1 MLTIEEFDKKRANR
15 NTSLFGDS
23 VDAFQAGAAE
33 SVSGMANF
41 VGWDS
46 AAKKL
51 QEVANSQY
59 ETMTPESQSALA
71 KRMIND
77 DLSMGEGMLDGRT
90 WLLQGAK
97 LVGNLATTAVPGGV
111 AGKAVSLAGMA
122 AKGAKGLQVASTA
135 ARGTNLGTNISLN
148 VASAGGMLGQQSEQ
162 AINELD
168 FADLK
173 DSPAFQNLV
182 KEYHA
187 EGGESDFD
195 ILNRARSTLAKQ
207 ANETI
212 SRDPTMMVINGVFG
226 TFGDQALGKVMTS
239 GLGKTLKAQIGKAM
253 VAEGATEAVQGGAE
267 QYTQNTGIN
276 AQAETQLFE
285 PTQGVA
291 ANALEGGIIGAV
303 AGGAISAPGH
313 AVHKVKQRSF
323 EKQIEQKLP
332 QQTIEQLRAA
342 GYKDADIKSS
352 LWEKTTNAA
361 LAHGFDADQADIM
374 AKNYLSAM
382 FDNGPTA
389 EQRAQTEEAQEA
401 QAPEQP
407 QPQQPQPEQQ
417 APAGRFE
424 NTAQGALHNDAN
436 NLIKGLQSRRK
447 QALKDNDQELAN
459 QIGQDMSRLMGG
471 RDRIVKDITDNEG
484 NITEPKFDEQGRA
497 AYMNALRRTAENYFP
512 EQVQQPEQPPAPEQ
526 APQQE
531 QMFDPETGEVAE
543 PAQQQEPIQQNP
555 ETVQQD
561 QNALGESLRRGE
573 LGFVDETAQQDARFR
588 EGLRRAM
595 DVSPAAVL
603 QVAEMRKSGQM
614 NQNQAISALQ
624 RIINSQEVT
633 GIDQRPTD
641 TFEQSLQDESAR
653 QRNAQRVQYER
664 GEGGSYQPNVEESP
678 EFQRRQAE
686 LLQGR
691 QQQEFTKG
699 QQGQAR
705 PNGERDVSPLA
716 TGIENQFESNAP
728 QVEFDRWSQVQEGDQ
743 GVDQREYNSPYANSP
758 QTTEMEQGTIYQ
770 PRQQEREQVRYEE
783 PAPTAQEVVNQ
794 SRGQRGGVLQGG
806 LGEQQPKGNQ
816 RQQKKAAKKLSAK
829 RQSIYERITQSDP
842 LEANEL
848 EFTTGYQ
855 PNAAMLEAFDSLSV
869 TQEQPTVQ
877 DISERLDQLESD
889 GVIDAEDKQAIL
901 EQEQPEQDQEH
912 ADYEAYKAENSKEAA
927 RIADIEKPLAERY
940 YNGER
945 DLIDRLSQLWDQH
958 AEASRK
964 ANLTFGQY
972 TDQVAS
978 KKPAQTEQA
987 APKAEPKQKF
997 ETRAT
1002 IFNKRIKDMN
1012 NNVPDGWTPAEW
1024 RDRLNEVKS
1033 KTSGGDVD
1041 YQALNKELDAINDR
1055 TAKSKFT
1062 PEQRQKREQYGEDNM
1077 IYADDYD
1084 SQTAFENA
1092 IDESLNDGL
1101 DSAIDSA
1108 DIENL
1113 TDVELVND
1121 QINLMEELGA
1131 TPTNAIEVKRWQ
1143 NAEKNTPEKAAP
1155 TPKAEQS
1162 PEEKQIDFLTQEIAY
1177 LRENE
1182 GDNSRL
1188 AEYET
1193 ELADLQSGK
1202 SMADIRRASMK
1213 AVPTEAPAAKKPRAK
1228 PVKLGESINGDVKR
1242 LSNYQVS
1249 IYPYDEASGLRGSPY
1264 RIEQFP
1270 NESKIVMYGTDG
1282 KAKHTW
1288 KYGGQ
1293 DGTMREAK
1301 EKANEAASKYNEN
1314 MIEALRRKQA
1324 DDNSNETAD
1333 RKAFNTKWDDLSN
1346 ADKRKIADIG
1356 LDGATFKVLNST
1368 TNVAGKNLSVE
1379 EYNKFES
1386 AMVRLD
1392 EKTDSQL
1399 SHKGVDLDLPIV
1411 SKEMEAD
1418 YNRGSHL
1425 GRGRDFNQEIIDS
1438 SKNILD
1444 VLDSKGLLD
1453 TPERKAKA
1461 KELIEK
1467 YQKSNVEFI
1476 KWETAHAVKHPSW
1489 HVTGRSN
1496 RNMSKYNDAQDRHMR
1511 QFSSKVD
1518 ALTEQKKRITSS
1530 VESVMNDQQKAAK
1543 KEKGEESLKK
1553 RMESEVIGYLVRDIF
1568 NNMQEGKPETA
1579 KENRKWALR
1588 KAKRSLETLIYNDKE
1603 RGLKLIND
1611 IDSKAKKESKN
1622 KWGIMAIVGGKRSA
1636 LGKYIDELINHPVSE
1651 EATAKAKADTRATET
1666 DEVKAFRQRW
1676 NELTP
1681 AQRSDVFE
1689 EVRPDLPQETKDLF
1703 INSDGDSL
1711 EPNVL
1716 SSLVGDLYNQ
1726 AMNSNKKSVPSII
1739 DDLQAM
1745 SDKYEEKKSS
1755 RVKNYELEPAWKKVS
1770 KEMEAA
1776 GASTHDLYQ
1785 FGQLITSN
1793 YKEERQRAI
1802 DLAKSILEGGEPTPP
1817 TPPKGTKK
1825 GGYTRTNTAPR
1836 GNDAAKPKDLKGYTK
1851 AILVQE
1857 DRPTT
1862 KEATLS
1868 VAKGLRDDHDAII
1881 AELNSMTMPNIKKMM
1896 GTYWAM
1902 THNDYKK
1909 GQLVKAAYDGM
1920 MKQMLFSISDGAFV
1934 TTSGQSGVELGDYV
1948 IKQIEA
1954 VSNEKFNE
1962 IQEKKAEQRKAEEA
1976 EAARRKEALG
1986 DPKTLQDFVAYARNK
2001 GNGIESFTPEQLKRY
2016 DELVSENKLAQL
2028 EQQRKAAAEVKAV
2041 NGDVPYQLAET
2052 IHTKLQEP
2060 RYVVQLTGE
2069 RMGKDAFKELATRAR
2084 QLGGNYVNAMQAK
2097 RYNTIDGFQFA
2108 NVDDRNNFSKLLD
2121 GESVSREA
2129 NQQRQL
2135 EKKQDS
2141 RVTKLKEMAD
2151 ATEARAD
2158 EVLNQSRK
2166 TNTAKRA
2173 ADAARV
2179 MDNAYADQ
2187 YSARLLRAIA
2197 EATESGDIQVL
2208 SNLSQKVQ
2216 LDELGTI
2223 ERQILWNMPEAE
2235 REKFAIRN
2243 DRGNWNLKATTKLDD
2258 ILFWAKYPVPEARA
2272 DRLNRLA
2279 DDMENVS
2286 GYKQAAKKI
2295 RSNTKKAQDN
2305 SLIQMTGR
2313 DWESAVAKIRDFARK
2328 NKNEYIAENIA
2339 EMFKREDRLNRM
2351 GIDGP
2356 AMLRYVLREQAMI
2369 EQRISTDKPV
2379 ETPVTKLTKKVEET
2393 IRGNPNAYF
2402 DFFPTDNEILADQV
2416 IDEADIQPGMK
2427 VLEPNAGMGHL
2438 ADKIKDTGAD
2448 LDVGEFAYTM
2458 SELLK
2463 AKGHNVVSGD
2473 FLEYNPGEI
2482 YDRIVMNPPF
2492 SNDSDVKHVTHA
2504 LTMLKPG
2511 GRLVSITSSMAGN
2524 RSNSTNKNFREYLDA
2539 VGAVERPNP
2548 DNSFKDSLNPTGVN
2562 TKTII
2567 IDKPDIDENL
2577 PNFDDIRF
2585 SQNAVVTDPV
2595 KGMKAIDVETAAQKW
2610 KDNYVGLKA
2619 ANVQVVQ
2626 SQAELKDWVQTD
2638 PEATVKA
2645 VWLSQD
2651 NRVILVADNLA
2662 SPQDVRQAMRHEL
2675 IGHNGVF
2682 GNLDAEQSQLL
2693 TDQVMGLR
2701 KNKKLASIFAEVDAS
2716 YKKVPDYVKAEEV
2729 VSRLAEQETGKLRQ
2743 VADRVMAFV
2752 MGAMRRSGFLAA
2764 DKITLSEVRNMIN
2777 GVDKYL
2783 RKNDGTLSQSDVVR
2797 FSQRVDQVQGMDQE
2811 YMAALEG
2818 SQQSLLQKILK
2829 APKSALGKSN
2839 IVDSVKNGGLGL
2851 LTLRQLVDVAES
2863 KLGSDFH
2870 TNMKT
2875 YLDEVNQM
2883 MADEGNGHQN
2893 IMNVFEP
2900 LDKWRRKNPELADRT
2915 FEAMHEFT
2923 LDNVDPFQDYQDLT
2937 PELKKAKAVL
2947 QEKMKGRSG
2956 ESKAQWMKEVNEI
2969 DAQIKYEP
2977 KRKKNLEQSKRTL
2990 NSLPKEAQKVIK
3002 EIRDHYNQQREDMY
3016 DAMMER
3022 AADLAMNGG
3031 LNKGQMLKIR
3041 LDNEIAKKSFYVPLT
3056 RFGDYFIDGVD
3067 ENGERVFTMYQTE
3080 NEMLEAK
3087 ARLKASGFEVKSG
3100 KSIDSFAGLD
3110 TISTTV
3116 VKKMFDHLE
3125 TTTMSQKARDAM
3137 KDNVYQMYLESLPN
3151 RSIRKQFIHRKGVKG
3166 FSKDALQ
3173 ALADQGAKQAKQLA
3187 KFKHEDALAKSMA
3200 NLNDAYNQLKMMPEE
3215 EDENRVFTARFMDE
3229 MTKRNEWVMNPK
3241 RAAWASKLTGFG
3253 FLWMIGA
3260 SPASAMI
3267 NLTQNIQVAIP
3278 VIGSKHGVAATSKVM
3293 AGLTGDFFK
3302 HFKGAHA
3309 DMKKRRQFGILG
3321 STILSGD
3328 EQNAMKHAIAMG
3340 VIDTTQAHDLLDM
3353 AENQPTKLTDRK
3365 AKIMRGIGW
3374 MFHHAEVLNR
3384 EVTYMTAYR
3393 LAKQSGDSHQ
3403 NAMEYATKA
3412 TWDSHFD
3419 YGSLNRARFMQGDVA
3434 AVALQFKQYSQNMTY
3449 YLFSNFSK
3457 AWLNKKIP
3465 MDERREARKQLL
3477 GTMAATFLFGGLGA
3491 LPVAT
3496 IAGIANTAYAVF
3508 GDDDDPWDAEVEM
3521 REILKEWFGRELA
3534 HGVYYGMGTMVGA
3547 PNISGRIEI
3556 DPLSMWVRP
3565 SDAIGARAQFGDYTK
3580 QMLGPMYST
3589 IYNAFSGADYI
3600 FRDQKYQKGFEMM
3613 MPKWVRDVS
3622 KTARYLGEGGNIQ
3635 NNNGDIVVDDLS
3647 PLEYVEQVLGFT
3659 PNRSVVQYA
3668 ENRAIKSYERHAMD
3682 RRKLLLNG
3690 MWLAYRNKDGESVKK
3705 LWKKINEYNKSEW
3718 GRARPITQKTVSQSL
3733 KSRIRTQANARKGL
3747 HFNSKYSD
3755 LIDTKFAQN

>member
-122 AKGAKGLQVASTA
+122 AKGAKGLQAASTA

-182 KEYHA
+182 LEYGKDKEL
-187 EGGESDFD
+187 SSFD
-195 ILNRARSTLAKQ
+195 VLNKARSTLAKQ

-332 QQTIEQLRAA
+332 QQTIDQLRAA

-389 EQRAQTEEAQEA
+389 EQRAQAEETQEA

-407 QPQQPQPEQQ
+407 QPQQSERAQQPQPEQQ
-417 APAGRFE
+417 SPAGRYE

-543 PAQQQEPIQQNP
+543 PVQQQEPIQQNP

-573 LGFVDETAQQDARFR
+573 LGFVDETAQQDVRFR

-699 QQGQAR
+699 QQGQTR

-716 TGIENQFESNAP
+716 TGIENQFEANAP

-743 GVDQREYNSPYANSP
+743 GVDQREYNSPYASNP

-794 SRGQRGGVLQGG
+794 SRGQRGGVLKGG

-848 EFTTGYQ
+848 EFSTGYQ

-901 EQEQPEQDQEH
+901 EQEQSETAPALELGRQGLLPPEQQ
-912 ADYEAYKAENSKEAA
+912 EAYNDAVDAIRNSGVKNVDMTEQPNTAELSEL
-927 RIADIEKPLAERY
+927 KPEY
-940 YNGER
+940 EPKTESFISGVG
-945 DLIDRLSQLWDQH
+945 LS
-958 AEASRK
+958 ESE
-964 ANLTFGQY
+964 ANLARKVLNKTNYG
-972 TDQVAS
+972 D
-978 KKPAQTEQA
+978 PI
-987 APKAEPKQKF
+987 P
-997 ETRAT
+997 RAT
-1002 IFNKRIKDMN
+1002 KLQLLIN
-1012 NNVPDGWTPAEW
+1012 NGWKPRLRKSNV
-1024 RDRLNEVKS
+1024 S
-1033 KTSGGDVD
+1033 GDV
-1041 YQALNKELDAINDR
+1041 YNLYKNGAWRNVKLNKTER
-1055 TAKSKFT
+1055 RFT
-1062 PEQRQKREQYGEDNM
+1062 EWLVDQRNSDQAPDQPKV
-1077 IYADDYD
+1077 
-1084 SQTAFENA
+1084 
-1092 IDESLNDGL
+1092 DESLTSNNTEQPNSSTVSPEL
-1101 DSAIDSA
+1101 EKS
-1108 DIENL
+1108 IEHEL
-1113 TDVELVND
+1113 DVELKRMWD
-1121 QINLMEELGA
+1121 ETPATDNLAFSRLTDIRKRFNKVKNGEGTAEDIAWAKEWTDETAKGQ
-1131 TPTNAIEVKRWQ
+1131 TP
-1143 NAEKNTPEKAAP
+1143 PEKAEAQKP
-1155 TPKAEQS
+1155 IAKAKFKEAKTGKSGNPRYQAWLDTLEQADLDKIKDNVDYMAWIS
-1162 PEEKQIDFLTQEIAY
+1162 SNSAEFARINQIASKPFTDAQNKAFDEY
-1177 LRENE
+1177 LREQA
-1182 GDNSRL
+1182 DNNLSDRV
-1188 AEYET
+1188 AEQRGPSE
-1193 ELADLQSGK
+1193 
-1202 SMADIRRASMK
+1202 K
-1213 AVPTEAPAAKKPRAK
+1213 APTAKKAG
-1228 PVKLGESINGDVKR
+1228 GETGPKTS
-1242 LSNYQVS
+1242 
-1249 IYPYDEASGLRGSPY
+1249 E
-1264 RIEQFP
+1264 
-1270 NESKIVMYGTDG
+1270 
-1282 KAKHTW
+1282 
-1288 KYGGQ
+1288 
-1293 DGTMREAK
+1293 
-1301 EKANEAASKYNEN
+1301 
-1314 MIEALRRKQA
+1314 
-1324 DDNSNETAD
+1324 
-1333 RKAFNTKWDDLSN
+1333 
-1346 ADKRKIADIG
+1346 IA
-1356 LDGATFKVLNST
+1356 
-1368 TNVAGKNLSVE
+1368 
-1379 EYNKFES
+1379 
-1386 AMVRLD
+1386 
-1392 EKTDSQL
+1392 
-1399 SHKGVDLDLPIV
+1399 
-1411 SKEMEAD
+1411 
-1418 YNRGSHL
+1418 
-1425 GRGRDFNQEIIDS
+1425 
-1438 SKNILD
+1438 
-1444 VLDSKGLLD
+1444 
-1453 TPERKAKA
+1453 
-1461 KELIEK
+1461 
-1467 YQKSNVEFI
+1467 
-1476 KWETAHAVKHPSW
+1476 
-1489 HVTGRSN
+1489 
-1496 RNMSKYNDAQDRHMR
+1496 
-1511 QFSSKVD
+1511 
-1518 ALTEQKKRITSS
+1518 
-1530 VESVMNDQQKAAK
+1530 
-1543 KEKGEESLKK
+1543 
-1553 RMESEVIGYLVRDIF
+1553 
-1568 NNMQEGKPETA
+1568 
-1579 KENRKWALR
+1579 
-1588 KAKRSLETLIYNDKE
+1588 
-1603 RGLKLIND
+1603 
-1611 IDSKAKKESKN
+1611 
-1622 KWGIMAIVGGKRSA
+1622 
-1636 LGKYIDELINHPVSE
+1636 
-1651 EATAKAKADTRATET
+1651 
-1666 DEVKAFRQRW
+1666 
-1676 NELTP
+1676 
-1681 AQRSDVFE
+1681 
-1689 EVRPDLPQETKDLF
+1689 
-1703 INSDGDSL
+1703 
-1711 EPNVL
+1711 NVL
-1716 SSLVGDLYNQ
+1716 RTVDDPLLRDYELFSLHPDDMRKDFADSIQ
-1726 AMNSNKKSVPSII
+1726 AII
-1739 DDLQAM
+1739 DDLEPIVQNWKEKDPIRGKSERALY
-1745 SDKYEEKKSS
+1745 SERNKSVFARFAKTEIDKPLQDYVWLVNKHATTANKEVFTPLQLLSTGRLDSKMGVGTGKAAHHEALNKLLHNLRQVWDAARVRESKEETKPVKHLRSEGRIALHKLQDAIKLVKGTTRKLDDAKSS
-1755 RVKNYELEPAWKKVS
+1755 GMR
-1770 KEMEAA
+1770 
-1776 GASTHDLYQ
+1776 TD
-1785 FGQLITSN
+1785 
-1793 YKEERQRAI
+1793 
-1802 DLAKSILEGGEPTPP
+1802 ILEQNLSRQKSSLQRIYDDFVSSYGKDFAPNVDGVLNNTDPEPEP

-1962 IQEKKAEQRKAEEA
+1962 IQEKKAEQRKAEDA

-2216 LDELGTI
+2216 LDELDTI
-2223 ERQILWNMPEAE
+2223 ERQVLWNMPEAQ
-2235 REKFAIRN
+2235 REKFGQRD
-2243 DRGNWNLKATTKLDD
+2243 DRGNWRLKATTKLDD

-2272 DRLNRLA
+2272 ERLNRLA

-2356 AMLRYVLREQAMI
+2356 AMLRYVLREKAMI

-2402 DFFPTDNEILADQV
+2402 DFFPTDNETLADQV
-2416 IDEADIQPGMK
+2416 IDEAGIQPGMK

-2504 LTMLKPG
+2504 LNMLKPG
-2511 GRLVSITSSMAGN
+2511 GRLVAITSSMAGD

-2567 IDKPDIDENL
+2567 IDKPDVDENL

-2585 SQNAVVTDPV
+2585 SQNAVVTKPV
-2595 KGMKAIDVETAAQKW
+2595 KGMKAVDVETAAQKW
-2610 KDNYVGLKA
+2610 KDNYAGLKA

-2638 PEATVKA
+2638 PKATVKA

-2662 SPQDVRQAMRHEL
+2662 SPQDARQAMRHEL

-2764 DKITLSEVRNMIN
+2764 DKVTLSEVRNMIN

-2811 YMAALEG
+2811 YMAVLESSRQ
-2818 SQQSLLQKILK
+2818 SQLQRILAASKDFVGNSKLL
-2829 APKSALGKSN
+2829 
-2839 IVDSVKNGGLGL
+2839 DSIKNGLLGL
-2851 LTLRQLVDVAES
+2851 FTLRQLVDIAES

-2900 LDKWRRKNPELADRT
+2900 LEKWRRKNPELADRT

-2937 PELKKAKAVL
+2937 PELMKAKSVI

-2977 KRKKNLEQSKRTL
+2977 KRKKNLERSKSTL

-3002 EIRDHYNQQREDMY
+3002 DIRDHYNRQREDMY

-3080 NEMLEAK
+3080 NEMLKAK

-3125 TTTMSQKARDAM
+3125 TTTMSEKARDAM

-3187 KFKHEDALAKSMA
+3187 KFKHEDALAKSVA
-3200 NLNDAYNQLKMMPEE
+3200 NLNDAYNQLKILPEE
-3215 EDENRVFTARFMDE
+3215 EGENRVFAARFMNE

-3253 FLWMIGA
+3253 FFWMIGA

-3267 NLTQNIQVAIP
+3267 NLTQNVVVAIP
-3278 VIGSKHGVAATSKVM
+3278 VIGSRYGVAATSKVM
-3293 AGLTGDFFK
+3293 TGLTGDFFK
-3302 HFKGAHA
+3302 NFKGAHV
-3309 DMKKRRQFGILG
+3309 DMKKRREFGILG
-3321 STILSGD
+3321 STILTG
-3328 EQNAMKHAIAMG
+3328 EERAAMKQAIAMG
-3340 VIDTTQAHDLLDM
+3340 VIDTTQAHDLLDL
-3353 AENQPTKLTDRK
+3353 AENQPTTLTDRK
-3365 AKIMRGIGW
+3365 AKIMRGVGW

-3393 LAKQSGDSHQ
+3393 MAKQSGDSHQ

-3465 MDERREARKQLL
+3465 MEERREARKQLL

-3496 IAGIANTAYAVF
+3496 IAAIANTAYAVF

-3547 PNISGRIEI
+3547 PNISGRVGI
-3556 DPLSMWVRP
+3556 DPLEMWVRQ
-3565 SDAIGARAQFGDYTK
+3565 SDAAEARKTLTDYTLN
-3580 QMLGPMYST
+3580 MLGPSYS
-3589 IYNAFSGADYI
+3589 IASGMASGYDYA
-3600 FRDQKYQKGFEMM
+3600 FRDQKYLRSFESFS
-3613 MPKWVRDVS
+3613 PKWVRDVL
-3622 KTARYLGEGGNIQ
+3622 KTGRYMLEGDSIQ
-3635 NNNGDIVVDDLS
+3635 NNNGDIVVADLS
-3647 PLEYVEQVLGFT
+3647 PVEFAERALGFT
-3659 PNRSVVQYA
+3659 PNRAVVQYE
-3668 ENRAIKSYERHAMD
+3668 ENRDIKGYERHIMD

-3690 MWLAYRNKDGESVKK
+3690 MWLAYRSKDSDGIKK
-3705 LWKKINEYNKSEW
+3705 LWKRINEYNKSEW

-3755 LIDTKFAQN
+3755 LIDAKFAQN

>member
-1 MLTIEEFDKKRANR
+1 MLTIEEFKKKRANR

-51 QEVANSQY
+51 QEVASSQY

-97 LVGNLATTAVPGGV
+97 LVGNLATTAVPGGA

-122 AKGAKGLQVASTA
+122 AKGAKGLQAASTA

-182 KEYHA
+182 LEYGEDKEL
-187 EGGESDFD
+187 SSFD
-195 ILNRARSTLAKQ
+195 VLNKARSTLAKQ

-332 QQTIEQLRAA
+332 QQTIDQLRAA

-389 EQRAQTEEAQEA
+389 EQRAQAEEVQEA

-407 QPQQPQPEQQ
+407 QPQQSEQAQQPQPEQQ
-417 APAGRFE
+417 APAGRYE

-543 PAQQQEPIQQNP
+543 PVQQQEPIQQNP

-633 GIDQRPTD
+633 GIDQRSTD

-716 TGIENQFESNAP
+716 TGIENQFEANAP

-743 GVDQREYNSPYANSP
+743 GVDQREYNSPYASNP

-794 SRGQRGGVLQGG
+794 SRGQRGGVLKGG

-848 EFTTGYQ
+848 EFSTGYQ

-901 EQEQPEQDQEH
+901 EQEQSETAPEQVP
-912 ADYEAYKAENSKEAA
+912 NPKE
-927 RIADIEKPLAERY
+927 E
-940 YNGER
+940 
-945 DLIDRLSQLWDQH
+945 
-958 AEASRK
+958 
-964 ANLTFGQY
+964 LT
-972 TDQVAS
+972 
-978 KKPAQTEQA
+978 
-987 APKAEPKQKF
+987 PK
-997 ETRAT
+997 
-1002 IFNKRIKDMN
+1002 
-1012 NNVPDGWTPAEW
+1012 V
-1024 RDRLNEVKS
+1024 
-1033 KTSGGDVD
+1033 
-1041 YQALNKELDAINDR
+1041 
-1055 TAKSKFT
+1055 
-1062 PEQRQKREQYGEDNM
+1062 
-1077 IYADDYD
+1077 
-1084 SQTAFENA
+1084 
-1092 IDESLNDGL
+1092 DESLTSNNTEQPNSSTVSPEL
-1101 DSAIDSA
+1101 EKS
-1108 DIENL
+1108 IEHEL
-1113 TDVELVND
+1113 DVELKRMWD
-1121 QINLMEELGA
+1121 ETPATDNLAFSRLTDIRKRFNKVKNGEGTSEDIAWAKEWTDETAKGQ
-1131 TPTNAIEVKRWQ
+1131 TP
-1143 NAEKNTPEKAAP
+1143 PEKAEAQKP
-1155 TPKAEQS
+1155 IAKAKFEEAKTGKSGNPRYQAWLDTLEQADLDEINS
-1162 PEEKQIDFLTQEIAY
+1162 NVDYMAWISSNSAEFARINQIASKPFTDAQNKAFDDY
-1177 LRENE
+1177 LREQA
-1182 GDNSRL
+1182 DNNLSDRV
-1188 AEYET
+1188 AEQREPS
-1193 ELADLQSGK
+1193 E
-1202 SMADIRRASMK
+1202 K
-1213 AVPTEAPAAKKPRAK
+1213 APTAKKAG
-1228 PVKLGESINGDVKR
+1228 GETGPKTS
-1242 LSNYQVS
+1242 
-1249 IYPYDEASGLRGSPY
+1249 E
-1264 RIEQFP
+1264 
-1270 NESKIVMYGTDG
+1270 
-1282 KAKHTW
+1282 
-1288 KYGGQ
+1288 
-1293 DGTMREAK
+1293 
-1301 EKANEAASKYNEN
+1301 
-1314 MIEALRRKQA
+1314 
-1324 DDNSNETAD
+1324 
-1333 RKAFNTKWDDLSN
+1333 
-1346 ADKRKIADIG
+1346 IA
-1356 LDGATFKVLNST
+1356 
-1368 TNVAGKNLSVE
+1368 
-1379 EYNKFES
+1379 
-1386 AMVRLD
+1386 
-1392 EKTDSQL
+1392 
-1399 SHKGVDLDLPIV
+1399 
-1411 SKEMEAD
+1411 
-1418 YNRGSHL
+1418 
-1425 GRGRDFNQEIIDS
+1425 
-1438 SKNILD
+1438 
-1444 VLDSKGLLD
+1444 
-1453 TPERKAKA
+1453 
-1461 KELIEK
+1461 
-1467 YQKSNVEFI
+1467 
-1476 KWETAHAVKHPSW
+1476 
-1489 HVTGRSN
+1489 
-1496 RNMSKYNDAQDRHMR
+1496 
-1511 QFSSKVD
+1511 
-1518 ALTEQKKRITSS
+1518 
-1530 VESVMNDQQKAAK
+1530 
-1543 KEKGEESLKK
+1543 
-1553 RMESEVIGYLVRDIF
+1553 
-1568 NNMQEGKPETA
+1568 
-1579 KENRKWALR
+1579 
-1588 KAKRSLETLIYNDKE
+1588 
-1603 RGLKLIND
+1603 
-1611 IDSKAKKESKN
+1611 
-1622 KWGIMAIVGGKRSA
+1622 
-1636 LGKYIDELINHPVSE
+1636 
-1651 EATAKAKADTRATET
+1651 
-1666 DEVKAFRQRW
+1666 
-1676 NELTP
+1676 
-1681 AQRSDVFE
+1681 
-1689 EVRPDLPQETKDLF
+1689 
-1703 INSDGDSL
+1703 
-1711 EPNVL
+1711 NVL
-1716 SSLVGDLYNQ
+1716 RTVDDPLLRDYELFSLYPDDMRKDFADSIQ
-1726 AMNSNKKSVPSII
+1726 AII
-1739 DDLQAM
+1739 DDLEPIVQNWKEKDPIRGN
-1745 SDKYEEKKSS
+1745 SDRALYSERNKSVFARLAKTEIDKPLQDYVWLVNKHDTTANKEVFTPLQLLS
-1755 RVKNYELEPAWKKVS
+1755 TGRLDSKMGVGTGKAAHHEALNKLLHNLRQVWDAVRVRES
-1770 KEMEAA
+1770 KEETKPTTSL
-1776 GASTHDLYQ
+1776 GAEGRVALHKLQDAIKLVKESTRKLD
-1785 FGQLITSN
+1785 
-1793 YKEERQRAI
+1793 
-1802 DLAKSILEGGEPTPP
+1802 DAKSGGKRTDILEQNLSRQKSNLQRIYDDFISSYGKDFAPNVDGVLNNTDPEP

-1836 GNDAAKPKDLKGYTK
+1836 GSEAAKPKDLKGYTK

-1862 KEATLS
+1862 KEATLG

-1962 IQEKKAEQRKAEEA
+1962 IQEKKAEQRKAEDA
-1976 EAARRKEALG
+1976 EAARREEALG

-2216 LDELGTI
+2216 LDELDTI
-2223 ERQILWNMPEAE
+2223 ERQVLWNMPEAQ
-2235 REKFAIRN
+2235 REKFGQRD
-2243 DRGNWNLKATTKLDD
+2243 DRGNWRLKATTKLDD

-2369 EQRISTDKPV
+2369 EQRISTDKPA

-2393 IRGNPNAYF
+2393 IRANRNAYN
-2402 DFFPTDNEILADQV
+2402 DFFPTDNDTLADQV

-2427 VLEPNAGMGHL
+2427 VLEPSAGMGHL

-2448 LDVGEFAYTM
+2448 LDVGEYAYTM

-2473 FLEYNPGEI
+2473 FLDYNPGEI

-2492 SNDSDVKHVTHA
+2492 SHDADVNHVTHA

-2511 GRLVSITSSMAGN
+2511 GRLVAITSSMAGD

-2577 PNFDDIRF
+2577 PDFDDIRF
-2585 SQNAVVTDPV
+2585 SQNAVVTKPV
-2595 KGMKAIDVETAAQKW
+2595 KGMKAVDVETAAQKW
-2610 KDNYVGLKA
+2610 KDNYAGLKA

-2638 PEATVKA
+2638 PKATVKA

-2764 DKITLSEVRNMIN
+2764 DKVTLSEVRNMIN

-2977 KRKKNLEQSKRTL
+2977 KRKKNLERSKSTL

-3087 ARLKASGFEVKSG
+3087 DRLKASGFEVKSG

-3200 NLNDAYNQLKMMPEE
+3200 NLNDAYNQLKMLPEE
-3215 EDENRVFTARFMDE
+3215 EGENRVFTARFMDE

-3393 LAKQSGDSHQ
+3393 LARQSGDSHQ

-3534 HGVYYGMGTMVGA
+3534 HGIYYGMGTMVGA

-3690 MWLAYRNKDGESVKK
+3690 MWLAYRNKDGDSVKK

-3733 KSRIRTQANARKGL
+3733 KSRIRTQANARKGV

-3755 LIDTKFAQN
+3755 LIDAKFAQN

>member
-51 QEVANSQY
+51 QEVASSQY

-97 LVGNLATTAVPGGV
+97 LVGNLATTAVPGGA

-122 AKGAKGLQVASTA
+122 AKGAKGLQAASTA

-195 ILNRARSTLAKQ
+195 ILNKARSTLAKQ

-253 VAEGATEAVQGGAE
+253 VAEGATEAVQGSAE

-332 QQTIEQLRAA
+332 QQTIDQLRAA

-389 EQRAQTEEAQEA
+389 EQRAQAEETQEA

-407 QPQQPQPEQQ
+407 QPQQSEQAQQPQPEQQ
-417 APAGRFE
+417 SPAGRYE

-543 PAQQQEPIQQNP
+543 PVQQQEPIQQNP

-633 GIDQRPTD
+633 GIDQRSTD

-653 QRNAQRVQYER
+653 QRNAQRVQYDR

-743 GVDQREYNSPYANSP
+743 GVDQREYNSPYASNP

-794 SRGQRGGVLQGG
+794 SRGQRGGVLKGG
-806 LGEQQPKGNQ
+806 LGDQQPKGNQ
-816 RQQKKAAKKLSAK
+816 RQQKKSAKKLSAK

-901 EQEQPEQDQEH
+901 EQEQPE
-912 ADYEAYKAENSKEAA
+912 
-927 RIADIEKPLAERY
+927 
-940 YNGER
+940 
-945 DLIDRLSQLWDQH
+945 
-958 AEASRK
+958 AEA
-964 ANLTFGQY
+964 
-972 TDQVAS
+972 
-978 KKPAQTEQA
+978 EQ
-987 APKAEPKQKF
+987 
-997 ETRAT
+997 
-1002 IFNKRIKDMN
+1002 
-1012 NNVPDGWTPAEW
+1012 
-1024 RDRLNEVKS
+1024 
-1033 KTSGGDVD
+1033 
-1041 YQALNKELDAINDR
+1041 ELDP
-1055 TAKSKFT
+1055 KV
-1062 PEQRQKREQYGEDNM
+1062 
-1077 IYADDYD
+1077 
-1084 SQTAFENA
+1084 
-1092 IDESLNDGL
+1092 DESLISN
-1101 DSAIDSA
+1101 
-1108 DIENL
+1108 
-1113 TDVELVND
+1113 
-1121 QINLMEELGA
+1121 
-1131 TPTNAIEVKRWQ
+1131 
-1143 NAEKNTPEKAAP
+1143 NT
-1155 TPKAEQS
+1155 EQPNSSTVS
-1162 PEEKQIDFLTQEIAY
+1162 PEL
-1177 LRENE
+1177 
-1182 GDNSRL
+1182 
-1188 AEYET
+1188 
-1193 ELADLQSGK
+1193 
-1202 SMADIRRASMK
+1202 
-1213 AVPTEAPAAKKPRAK
+1213 
-1228 PVKLGESINGDVKR
+1228 
-1242 LSNYQVS
+1242 
-1249 IYPYDEASGLRGSPY
+1249 
-1264 RIEQFP
+1264 
-1270 NESKIVMYGTDG
+1270 
-1282 KAKHTW
+1282 
-1288 KYGGQ
+1288 
-1293 DGTMREAK
+1293 K
-1301 EKANEAASKYNEN
+1301 E
-1314 MIEALRRKQA
+1314 
-1324 DDNSNETAD
+1324 
-1333 RKAFNTKWDDLSN
+1333 
-1346 ADKRKIADIG
+1346 
-1356 LDGATFKVLNST
+1356 
-1368 TNVAGKNLSVE
+1368 SVE
-1379 EYNKFES
+1379 
-1386 AMVRLD
+1386 
-1392 EKTDSQL
+1392 
-1399 SHKGVDLDLPIV
+1399 HKGVELDLPIV

-1444 VLDSKGLLD
+1444 TLDSKGLLD

-1518 ALTEQKKRITSS
+1518 ALTDQKRRITSS

-1543 KEKGEESLKK
+1543 KEKGEETLKK

-1588 KAKRSLETLIYNDKE
+1588 KAKKSLETLIYNDKE

-1611 IDSKAKKESKN
+1611 IDSKAKKESKD

-1636 LGKYIDELINHPVSE
+1636 LGKYIDEMIASNSISTANEAAKETNTNPTEAQKDAGNYKKGSFDFQGLTVAIENPKGSE
-1651 EATAKAKADTRATET
+1651 RTGTSSDGKSWSVKMKSHYGYIKKTEGADG
-1666 DEVKAFRQRW
+1666 DEV
-1676 NELTP
+1676 
-1681 AQRSDVFE
+1681 DVFIG
-1689 EVRPDLPQETKDLF
+1689 PDEASKVVYVIDQVAPETGKFDEHKVMLGF
-1703 INSDGDSL
+1703 SKASRAMSAYLENYQSGWRGLGEMSVVNMADFKKWISDGD
-1711 EPNVL
+1711 L
-1716 SSLVGDLYNQ
+1716 SKPFS
-1726 AMNSNKKSVPSII
+1726 KKP
-1739 DDLQAM
+1739 D
-1745 SDKYEEKKSS
+1745 
-1755 RVKNYELEPAWKKVS
+1755 N
-1770 KEMEAA
+1770 
-1776 GASTHDLYQ
+1776 
-1785 FGQLITSN
+1785 
-1793 YKEERQRAI
+1793 
-1802 DLAKSILEGGEPTPP
+1802 TPP
-1817 TPPKGTKK
+1817 TPPKGTKE
-1825 GGYTRTNTAPR
+1825 GGYTRTNTAPS

-1986 DPKTLQDFVAYARNK
+1986 DPKTLQDFLAYARNK

-2216 LDELGTI
+2216 LDELDTI
-2223 ERQILWNMPEAE
+2223 ERQVLWNMPEAQ
-2235 REKFAIRN
+2235 REKFGQRD
-2243 DRGNWNLKATTKLDD
+2243 DRGNWRLKATTKLDD

-2356 AMLRYVLREQAMI
+2356 AMLRYVLREKAMI

-2402 DFFPTDNEILADQV
+2402 DFFPTDNETLADQV

-2504 LTMLKPG
+2504 LNMLKPG
-2511 GRLVSITSSMAGN
+2511 GRLVAITSSMAGD

-2577 PNFDDIRF
+2577 PDFDDIRF
-2585 SQNAVVTDPV
+2585 SQNAVVTKPV
-2595 KGMKAIDVETAAQKW
+2595 KGMKAVDVETAAQKW
-2610 KDNYVGLKA
+2610 KDNYAGLKA

-2638 PEATVKA
+2638 PKATVKA

-2764 DKITLSEVRNMIN
+2764 DKVTLSEVRNMIN

-2977 KRKKNLEQSKRTL
+2977 KRKKNLERSKSTL

-3087 ARLKASGFEVKSG
+3087 DRLKASGFEVKSG

-3200 NLNDAYNQLKMMPEE
+3200 NLNDAYNQLKMLPEE

-3393 LAKQSGDSHQ
+3393 LARQSGDSHQ

-3690 MWLAYRNKDGESVKK
+3690 MWLAYRSKDSDGIKK
-3705 LWKKINEYNKSEW
+3705 LWKRINEYNKSEW

-3755 LIDTKFAQN
+3755 LIDAKFAQN

>member
-1 MLTIEEFDKKRANR
+1 MLSIEDFDKKRANQ
-15 NTSLFGDS
+15 NTNLFGDS
-23 VDAFQAGAAE
+23 IDAFQAGAAE

-51 QEVANSQY
+51 QEVADSQY
-59 ETMTPESQSALA
+59 ETMTPESQNALA

-90 WLLQGAK
+90 WLLQMAK
-97 LVGNLATTAVPGGV
+97 LGGNLATTAIPGGV
-111 AGKAVSLAGMA
+111 AGKAVSLAGRA
-122 AKGAKGLQVASTA
+122 ATGAKGLQA
-135 ARGTNLGTNISLN
+135 AGVLAKGTNLGTNVSLN

-162 AINELD
+162 AINDLD

-226 TFGDQALGKVMTS
+226 TFGDQALGKVMGS

-253 VAEGATEAVQGGAE
+253 VSEGGTEAVQGGAE
-267 QYTQNTGIN
+267 QYAQNTGIN
-276 AQAETQLFE
+276 EQAGTQLFE

-291 ANALEGGIIGAV
+291 ANAIESGVIGSV
-303 AGGAISAPGH
+303 AGGAIGAPGH
-313 AVHKVKQRSF
+313 GVQKLRQRSF

-332 QQTIEQLRAA
+332 QQTIDQLRAS
-342 GYKDADIKSS
+342 GYNDADIKNS
-352 LWEKTTNAA
+352 LYEKTTNAA
-361 LAHGFDADQADIM
+361 LSHGFEADQADAM
-374 AKNYLSAM
+374 AKSYLSAL

-389 EQRAQTEEAQEA
+389 DQRAEAEDA
-401 QAPEQP
+401 QQPQAEQPQQQAEQP
-407 QPQQPQPEQQ
+407 QPAQQV
-417 APAGRFE
+417 PAGRFE
-424 NTAQGALHNDAN
+424 STSQGALHNDAN
-436 NLIKGLQSRRK
+436 NLIKELQARRK
-447 QALKDNDQELAN
+447 QALKDNDQELAG

-484 NITEPKFDEQGRA
+484 NITDPKFDEQGRE
-497 AYMNALRRTAENYFP
+497 AYMNTLRRTAENYFP
-512 EQVQQPEQPPAPEQ
+512 EQVQQADQPPAQEQ

-531 QMFDPETGEVAE
+531 QMFNPETGEVVE
-543 PAQQQEPIQQNP
+543 PQQAAQPEPVQQNP

-561 QNALGESLRRGE
+561 QTALGESLRRGD
-573 LGFVDETAQQDARFR
+573 LGFVDEAAQQDSQFR

-603 QVAEMRKSGQM
+603 QVAQLRKSGEM

-624 RIINSQEVT
+624 RIINSQEIT

-641 TFEQSLQDESAR
+641 AFEQSLQDESAR

-664 GEGGSYQPNVEESP
+664 GEGGVHQPNVEESP

-699 QQGQAR
+699 QQGQPR

-716 TGIENQFESNAP
+716 TGIENQFEADAP
-728 QVEFDRWSQVQEGDQ
+728 QVEFDRWSQAQEGDQ
-743 GVDQREYNSPYANSP
+743 NIDQREYNSPYAQNP
-758 QTTEMEQGTIYQ
+758 QTTEMEQGTVFQ

-794 SRGQRGGVLQGG
+794 TRGQRGGVLQGE
-806 LGEQQPKGNQ
+806 LGEQRTKGNP
-816 RQQKKAAKKLSAK
+816 RQQKKAAKKMNAK
-829 RQSIYERITQSDP
+829 RQSIYGRITQSDP
-842 LEANEL
+842 LDTNEL
-848 EFTTGYQ
+848 EEYTTGYQ
-855 PNAAMLEAFDSLSV
+855 PNAAMLEAFEGLDV
-869 TQEQPTVQ
+869 TQDQPTVA
-877 DISERLDQLESD
+877 DISDRLDQLESD

-901 EQEQPEQDQEH
+901 EQEQPEAAPEQDQEH

-927 RIADIEKPLAERY
+927 RISDIEKPLAERY

-945 DLIDRLSQLWDQH
+945 NLIDRLSPLWDQH

-978 KKPAQTEQA
+978 KKPAQQQE
-987 APKAEPKQKF
+987 APKAEPKPEPEQKF
-997 ETRAT
+997 ENRAT
-1002 IFNKRIKDMN
+1002 IFNKRVKDMVK
-1012 NNVPDGWTPAEW
+1012 NVPDGWTPAEW
-1024 RDRLNEVKS
+1024 RDRIAKVDAKKTEGNANYNELNAELDRIAARTATPEPEVK
-1033 KTSGGDVD
+1033 
-1041 YQALNKELDAINDR
+1041 
-1055 TAKSKFT
+1055 
-1062 PEQRQKREQYGEDNM
+1062 PE
-1077 IYADDYD
+1077 
-1084 SQTAFENA
+1084 
-1092 IDESLNDGL
+1092 
-1101 DSAIDSA
+1101 
-1108 DIENL
+1108 
-1113 TDVELVND
+1113 
-1121 QINLMEELGA
+1121 
-1131 TPTNAIEVKRWQ
+1131 P
-1143 NAEKNTPEKAAP
+1143 
-1155 TPKAEQS
+1155 
-1162 PEEKQIDFLTQEIAY
+1162 
-1177 LRENE
+1177 
-1182 GDNSRL
+1182 
-1188 AEYET
+1188 
-1193 ELADLQSGK
+1193 
-1202 SMADIRRASMK
+1202 
-1213 AVPTEAPAAKKPRAK
+1213 KPRAK
-1228 PVKLGESINGDVKR
+1228 PVKLGESISGDVKR
-1242 LSNYQVS
+1242 LSNYQVN
-1249 IYPYDEASGLRGSPY
+1249 IYPNDEASGLRGSSY

-1270 NESKIVMYGTDG
+1270 NENKIVMYGTDG

-1301 EKANEAASKYNEN
+1301 EKANEAASKEN
-1314 MIEALRRKQA
+1314 QLIIKVLKI
-1324 DDNSNETAD
+1324 
-1333 RKAFNTKWDDLSN
+1333 RKAEEESN
-1346 ADKRKIADIG
+1346 K
-1356 LDGATFKVLNST
+1356 
-1368 TNVAGKNLSVE
+1368 
-1379 EYNKFES
+1379 
-1386 AMVRLD
+1386 
-1392 EKTDSQL
+1392 
-1399 SHKGVDLDLPIV
+1399 
-1411 SKEMEAD
+1411 
-1418 YNRGSHL
+1418 
-1425 GRGRDFNQEIIDS
+1425 
-1438 SKNILD
+1438 
-1444 VLDSKGLLD
+1444 
-1453 TPERKAKA
+1453 TPERKAFNSKWDAMKEGDRRELLKKVLPDNSSRLNVATSRLIGKHLSLKDFNKIEPEINNLVDDGLKKAIKTELDVELKRMWDETPATDNLALDRLTKIRQRFDKVMNGEGTAQDIAWVKEWTDETANGATPPEKAEAQKPIAKA
-1461 KELIEK
+1461 KFAEAK
-1467 YQKSNVEFI
+1467 TGKSGNPRYQAWLDTLEQAALDKIKDNVDYMAWISSNSAEFARI
-1476 KWETAHAVKHPSW
+1476 
-1489 HVTGRSN
+1489 N
-1496 RNMSKYNDAQDRHMR
+1496 Q
-1511 QFSSKVD
+1511 
-1518 ALTEQKKRITSS
+1518 ITSKPFT
-1530 VESVMNDQQKAAK
+1530 EDQNKAFDKYLRQQADNNLSDRVAEQRGPSKKAPAAK
-1543 KEKGEESLKK
+1543 KAGGTKQMTKTMSTAIK
-1553 RMESEVIGYLVRDIF
+1553 R
-1568 NNMQEGKPETA
+1568 K
-1579 KENRKWALR
+1579 
-1588 KAKRSLETLIYNDKE
+1588 
-1603 RGLKLIND
+1603 
-1611 IDSKAKKESKN
+1611 
-1622 KWGIMAIVGGKRSA
+1622 
-1636 LGKYIDELINHPVSE
+1636 LGKIATADGKLTAAQENMDKVEALNSTERSGVDMSNPKVKAAQRRAQKEQDNVNKANDEL
-1651 EATAKAKADTRATET
+1651 
-1666 DEVKAFRQRW
+1666 
-1676 NELTP
+1676 
-1681 AQRSDVFE
+1681 
-1689 EVRPDLPQETKDLF
+1689 
-1703 INSDGDSL
+1703 
-1711 EPNVL
+1711 
-1716 SSLVGDLYNQ
+1716 GDLYNRYLDDQNGDKAEWDNLVKAENGHLDMFDSQ
-1726 AMNSNKKSVPSII
+1726 AM
-1739 DDLQAM
+1739 DDDYRA
-1745 SDKYEEKKSS
+1745 DRE
-1755 RVKNYELEPAWKKVS
+1755 
-1770 KEMEAA
+1770 EAA
-1776 GASTHDLYQ
+1776 PQEPTKSYE
-1785 FGQLITSN
+1785 QLSD
-1793 YKEERQRAI
+1793 
-1802 DLAKSILEGGEPTPP
+1802 DLAKAKTEIEFDEVYADNQAALKAGTITEHQHTKTDNGRILRMKAEGISGLQRASTLKYLAKTNYQKMLDMVGVPNGTDDAIYLKVMNALRANLINMEVPQTDVDAIIKGLDSKHISSRQVALKKVAELLGEGPEP

-1836 GNDAAKPKDLKGYTK
+1836 GSEAAKPKDLKGYTK
-1851 AILVQE
+1851 SILVQE

-1862 KEATLS
+1862 KEATLV
-1868 VAKGLRDDHDAII
+1868 VAKGLREDHDVII

-1909 GQLVKAAYDGM
+1909 GHLVKAAYDGM

-1954 VSNEKFNE
+1954 VSSEKFNE

-1976 EAARRKEALG
+1976 ESVRRKEALG

-2001 GNGIESFTPEQLKRY
+2001 GEGIESFTPEQLKRY

-2028 EQQRKAAAEVKAV
+2028 EQQRKAAAQVKAV

-2052 IHTKLQEP
+2052 MHSKLQEP

-2069 RMGKDAFKELATRAR
+2069 RMGKEAFKELATRAR
-2084 QLGGNYVNAMQAK
+2084 QLGGNFVNAMQAK

-2108 NVDDRNNFSKLLD
+2108 NIDDRNNFAKLLD

-2135 EKKQDS
+2135 EKKQDN

-2151 ATEARAD
+2151 ATEAKAD
-2158 EVLNQSRK
+2158 EVLNQDRK

-2173 ADAARV
+2173 ADAGRV
-2179 MDNAYADQ
+2179 TDNAYADQ
-2187 YSARLLRAIA
+2187 YNARLLRAIA

-2216 LDELGTI
+2216 LDELDTI
-2223 ERQILWNMPEAE
+2223 ERQILWNMPEAQ
-2235 REKFAIRN
+2235 REKFGQRD
-2243 DRGNWNLKATTKLDD
+2243 DRGNWRLKANTKLDD
-2258 ILFWAKYPVPEARA
+2258 ILFWAKYPTPQSRA

-2295 RSNTKKAQDN
+2295 RSNVKKAPEN
-2305 SLIQMTGR
+2305 ALIQMTGR
-2313 DWESAVAKIRDFARK
+2313 DWESAVAKIRDFSRK
-2328 NKNEYIAENIA
+2328 NKNEYVAENIA

-2356 AMLRYVLREQAMI
+2356 AMLRYVLREKTI
-2369 EQRISTDKPV
+2369 VEQRISTDKPA

-2402 DFFPTDNEILADQV
+2402 DFFPTDNDTLADQV

-2448 LDVGEFAYTM
+2448 LDVGEYAYTM

-2473 FLEYNPGEI
+2473 FLDYNPGEI

-2492 SNDSDVKHVTHA
+2492 SHDADVKHVTHA

-2539 VGAVERPNP
+2539 VGAVERNNP
-2548 DNSFKDSLNPTGVN
+2548 ENSFKDSLNPTSVN
-2562 TKTII
+2562 TKTIV
-2567 IDKPDIDENL
+2567 IDKPDVDENL

-2585 SQNAVVTDPV
+2585 SQNSVITEPV
-2595 KGMKAIDVETAAQKW
+2595 KGMKADDVADAAQKW
-2610 KDNYVGLKA
+2610 KDGYAGLKA

-2626 SQAELKDWVQTD
+2626 SQADLQNFVETD
-2638 PEATVKA
+2638 PKATVKA

-2675 IGHNGVF
+2675 VGHNGVF
-2682 GNLDAEQSQLL
+2682 GNLDPEQSQIL

-2716 YKKVPDYVKAEEV
+2716 YKKAPDYVKAEEV

-2752 MGAMRRSGFLAA
+2752 MGAMRRSGFLAT
-2764 DKITLSEVRNMIN
+2764 DKATLAEVRNMIN
-2777 GVDKYL
+2777 GADKFL
-2783 RKNDGTLSQSDVVR
+2783 RRNDGTLSSPDAVR
-2797 FSQRVDQVQGMDQE
+2797 FSQRVDDVPDMRQE
-2811 YMAALEG
+2811 YTAVLEG
-2818 SQQSLLQKILK
+2818 SQQSLLQKILS
-2829 APKSALGKSN
+2829 APKNFLGRSN
-2839 IVDSVKNGGLGL
+2839 VIDSVKNGGLGL

-2863 KLGSDFH
+2863 KLGSQFH

-2875 YLDEVNQM
+2875 YLDSVNQM

-2900 LDKWRRKNPELADRT
+2900 LDKWRRKNPEVADRT

-2937 PELKKAKAVL
+2937 TELKKAKAVL

-2977 KRKKNLEQSKRTL
+2977 KRKKNLERSKQTL
-2990 NSLPKEAQKVIK
+2990 NKLPPEAQKVIK
-3002 EIRDHYNQQREDMY
+3002 DIRDHYSKQREDMY

-3022 AADLAMNGG
+3022 ASSLAMNGG
-3031 LNKGQMLKIR
+3031 LNSGEMLKIR

-3056 RFGDYFIDGVD
+3056 RFGNYFIDGID
-3067 ENGERVFTMYQTE
+3067 QNGERVFTMYQTE
-3080 NEMLEAK
+3080 NEMLAAK
-3087 ARLKASGFEVKSG
+3087 AQLKEAGFEVKSG
-3100 KSIDSFAGLD
+3100 KSIDNFAGLD
-3110 TISTTV
+3110 TISTTI
-3116 VKKMFDHLE
+3116 VKKMFGHLE
-3125 TTTMSQKARDAM
+3125 TTTMSEKARDAM

-3151 RSIRKQFIHRKGVKG
+3151 RSIRKQFIHRKGVAG

-3187 KFKHEDALAKSMA
+3187 KFKHEDALAKSIE
-3200 NLNDAYNQLKMMPEE
+3200 NLGKAYEEQKMMPEE
-3215 EDENRVFTARFMDE
+3215 EGENRVFTARFMDE
-3229 MTKRNEWVMNPK
+3229 MSKRNDWVMNPS

-3253 FLWMIGA
+3253 FFWMIGA

-3278 VIGSKHGVAATSKVM
+3278 VIGSKHGVGATSKVM

-3302 HFKGAHA
+3302 NFKGAHV
-3309 DMKKRRQFGILG
+3309 DMAKRRQYGILG

-3328 EQNAMKHAIAMG
+3328 ERAAMKHAIAMG
-3340 VIDTTQAHDLLDM
+3340 VIDTTQAHDLLDL

-3365 AKIMRGIGW
+3365 AKIMRGVGW

-3393 LAKQSGDSHQ
+3393 MAKQSGDSHQ

-3457 AWLNKKIP
+3457 AWMNKKIP
-3465 MDERREARKQLL
+3465 MEERVEARKQLL
-3477 GTMAATFLFGGLGA
+3477 GTLAATFVFGGLGA
-3491 LPVAT
+3491 MPVAT
-3496 IAGIANTAYAVF
+3496 LAAIANLANTVF
-3508 GDDDDPWDAEVEM
+3508 GDDDEPWDAEVEL
-3521 REILKEWFGRELA
+3521 REIMKEWFGRELA
-3534 HGVYYGMGTMVGA
+3534 NGLYYGMGTMVGA
-3547 PNISGRIEI
+3547 PNLSSRIDI
-3556 DPLSMWVRP
+3556 DPMSLWVRP
-3565 SDAIGARAQFGDYTK
+3565 SDAIGARAKMGDYTK

-3589 IYNAFSGADYI
+3589 AYSMAGGLDYI
-3600 FRDQKYQKGFEMM
+3600 FRDQKYQKGFEAF
-3613 MPKWVRDVS
+3613 MPKWIRDVS
-3622 KTARYLGEGGNIQ
+3622 KTVRFMGENGQIQ
-3635 NNNGDIVVDDLS
+3635 NNNGDIIVSDMS
-3647 PLEYVEQVLGFT
+3647 TFEYSQQLLGFT
-3659 PNRSVVQYA
+3659 PNRYMVQNE
-3668 ENRAIKSYERHAMD
+3668 ENRAIKGYEREAMD

-3690 MWLAYRNKDGESVKK
+3690 MWLAYRNNDSDSVKN
-3705 LWKKINEYNKSEW
+3705 LWKKINKHNQSEW

-3733 KSRIRTQANARKGL
+3733 KSRIRTQANARRGL
-3747 HFNSKYSD
+3747 HFNAKYGN
-3755 LIDTKFAQN
+3755 LIDTKFAQD

>member
-97 LVGNLATTAVPGGV
+97 LVGNLATTAVPGGA

-122 AKGAKGLQVASTA
+122 AKGAKGLQAASTA

-332 QQTIEQLRAA
+332 QQTIDQLRAA

-389 EQRAQTEEAQEA
+389 EQRAQAEEAQEA

-407 QPQQPQPEQQ
+407 QPQQPEQQ
-417 APAGRFE
+417 APAGRYE

-512 EQVQQPEQPPAPEQ
+512 EQVQQPEQPPAQEQ
-526 APQQE
+526 APHQE

-543 PAQQQEPIQQNP
+543 PVQQQEPIQQNP

-573 LGFVDETAQQDARFR
+573 LGFVDETAQQDVRFR

-664 GEGGSYQPNVEESP
+664 GERGSYQPNVEESP

-699 QQGQAR
+699 QQGQTR

-716 TGIENQFESNAP
+716 TGIENQFEANAP

-743 GVDQREYNSPYANSP
+743 GVDQREYNSPYASNP

-770 PRQQEREQVRYEE
+770 PRQQEREQVRYED

-794 SRGQRGGVLQGG
+794 SRGQRGGVLKGG

-816 RQQKKAAKKLSAK
+816 RQQKKAAKKLNAK

-848 EFTTGYQ
+848 EFSTGYQ

-901 EQEQPEQDQEH
+901 EQEQPE
-912 ADYEAYKAENSKEAA
+912 
-927 RIADIEKPLAERY
+927 
-940 YNGER
+940 
-945 DLIDRLSQLWDQH
+945 
-958 AEASRK
+958 AEA
-964 ANLTFGQY
+964 
-972 TDQVAS
+972 
-978 KKPAQTEQA
+978 EQ
-987 APKAEPKQKF
+987 
-997 ETRAT
+997 
-1002 IFNKRIKDMN
+1002 
-1012 NNVPDGWTPAEW
+1012 
-1024 RDRLNEVKS
+1024 
-1033 KTSGGDVD
+1033 
-1041 YQALNKELDAINDR
+1041 ELDP
-1055 TAKSKFT
+1055 KV
-1062 PEQRQKREQYGEDNM
+1062 
-1077 IYADDYD
+1077 
-1084 SQTAFENA
+1084 
-1092 IDESLNDGL
+1092 DESLISN
-1101 DSAIDSA
+1101 
-1108 DIENL
+1108 
-1113 TDVELVND
+1113 
-1121 QINLMEELGA
+1121 
-1131 TPTNAIEVKRWQ
+1131 
-1143 NAEKNTPEKAAP
+1143 NT
-1155 TPKAEQS
+1155 EQPNSSTVS
-1162 PEEKQIDFLTQEIAY
+1162 PEL
-1177 LRENE
+1177 
-1182 GDNSRL
+1182 
-1188 AEYET
+1188 
-1193 ELADLQSGK
+1193 
-1202 SMADIRRASMK
+1202 
-1213 AVPTEAPAAKKPRAK
+1213 
-1228 PVKLGESINGDVKR
+1228 
-1242 LSNYQVS
+1242 
-1249 IYPYDEASGLRGSPY
+1249 
-1264 RIEQFP
+1264 
-1270 NESKIVMYGTDG
+1270 
-1282 KAKHTW
+1282 
-1288 KYGGQ
+1288 
-1293 DGTMREAK
+1293 K
-1301 EKANEAASKYNEN
+1301 E
-1314 MIEALRRKQA
+1314 
-1324 DDNSNETAD
+1324 
-1333 RKAFNTKWDDLSN
+1333 
-1346 ADKRKIADIG
+1346 
-1356 LDGATFKVLNST
+1356 
-1368 TNVAGKNLSVE
+1368 SVE
-1379 EYNKFES
+1379 
-1386 AMVRLD
+1386 
-1392 EKTDSQL
+1392 
-1399 SHKGVDLDLPIV
+1399 HKGVELDLPIV

-1444 VLDSKGLLD
+1444 TLDSKGLLD

-1518 ALTEQKKRITSS
+1518 ALTDQKKRITSS

-1543 KEKGEESLKK
+1543 KEKGEETLKK

-1588 KAKRSLETLIYNDKE
+1588 KAKKSLETLIYNDKE

-1636 LGKYIDELINHPVSE
+1636 LGKYIDELINIPTSKEAMATDIQVKKLNEIANDFFRGLDNVNKTVARKAKDGREITEEEASKAISQHDAFVNERESRNKEADEKEIDRSESLYGHLTKAELMAELERLSDSGYVSGEVSDGKRSTKKATTNEAARGKSE
-1651 EATAKAKADTRATET
+1651 EAMKLERYIKHKFGDELTKDPLSLVDEKISNLKDENEQLIKVMKDTAGQIPSAVGKHTSESERAEKIYREAFDKSRSLRKEIRSLENERAALKPKPKDEKTEYAKELERRRAEKEASVTSSTYERARKRLDKEVEGFLSGPGVVDSTGVEGISKAKGNDVPPVLDRPAVKDNSNPTESELQALIDWKQSTIDNYEARISNGESPKGMDGVIAKNKSDIATLTKRLKKAGGDTGPKISEIA
-1666 DEVKAFRQRW
+1666 
-1676 NELTP
+1676 
-1681 AQRSDVFE
+1681 
-1689 EVRPDLPQETKDLF
+1689 
-1703 INSDGDSL
+1703 
-1711 EPNVL
+1711 NVL
-1716 SSLVGDLYNQ
+1716 KTVNDPLLRDYELFSLYPDDMRKDFADSIQ
-1726 AMNSNKKSVPSII
+1726 AII
-1739 DDLQAM
+1739 DDLEPIVQNWKEKDPIRGK
-1745 SDKYEEKKSS
+1745 SDRALYSERNKSVFARLAKTEIDKPLQDYVWLVNKHDTTANKEVFTPLQLLS
-1755 RVKNYELEPAWKKVS
+1755 TGRLDSKMGVGTGKAAHHEALNKLLHNLRQVWDAVRVRES
-1770 KEMEAA
+1770 KEETKPTTSL
-1776 GASTHDLYQ
+1776 GAEGRVALHKLQDAIKLVKESTRKLD
-1785 FGQLITSN
+1785 
-1793 YKEERQRAI
+1793 
-1802 DLAKSILEGGEPTPP
+1802 DAKSGGKRTDILEQNLSRQKSNLQRIYDDFISSYGKDFAPNVDGVLNNTDPEP

-1836 GNDAAKPKDLKGYTK
+1836 GSEAAKPKDLKGYTK

-1862 KEATLS
+1862 KEATLG

-1920 MKQMLFSISDGAFV
+1920 MKQMLFTISDGAFV

-2216 LDELGTI
+2216 LDELDTI
-2223 ERQILWNMPEAE
+2223 ERQVLWNMPEAQ
-2235 REKFAIRN
+2235 REKFGQRD
-2243 DRGNWNLKATTKLDD
+2243 DRGNWRLKATTKLDD

-2356 AMLRYVLREQAMI
+2356 AMLRYVLREKAMI

-2393 IRGNPNAYF
+2393 IRDNRNAYN
-2402 DFFPTDNEILADQV
+2402 DFFPTDNDTLADQV

-2427 VLEPNAGMGHL
+2427 VLEPSAGMGHL
-2438 ADKIKDTGAD
+2438 ADKIKGTGAD

-2504 LTMLKPG
+2504 LNMLKPG
-2511 GRLVSITSSMAGN
+2511 GRLVAITSSMAGD

-2567 IDKPDIDENL
+2567 IDKPDVDENL

-2585 SQNAVVTDPV
+2585 SQNAVVTKPV
-2595 KGMKAIDVETAAQKW
+2595 KGMKAVEVETAAQKW
-2610 KDNYVGLKA
+2610 KDSYAGLKA

-2626 SQAELKDWVQTD
+2626 SQSELKDWVQTD

-2764 DKITLSEVRNMIN
+2764 DKVTLSEVRNMIN

-2977 KRKKNLEQSKRTL
+2977 KRKKNLERSKSTL

-3087 ARLKASGFEVKSG
+3087 DHLKASGFEVKSG

-3200 NLNDAYNQLKMMPEE
+3200 NLNDAYNQLKMLPEE
-3215 EDENRVFTARFMDE
+3215 EGENRVFTARFMDE

-3393 LAKQSGDSHQ
+3393 LARQSGDSHQ

-3534 HGVYYGMGTMVGA
+3534 HGIYYGMGTMVGA

-3690 MWLAYRNKDGESVKK
+3690 MWLAYRNKDGDSVKK

-3755 LIDTKFAQN
+3755 LIDAKFAQN

>member
-1 MLTIEEFDKKRANR
+1 MTLEQDEGWTLYKCGTIKGQYLMLTIEEFKKKRANR

-51 QEVANSQY
+51 QEVASSQY

-97 LVGNLATTAVPGGV
+97 LVGNLATTAVPGGA

-122 AKGAKGLQVASTA
+122 AKGAKGLQAASTA

-182 KEYHA
+182 LEYGEDKEL
-187 EGGESDFD
+187 SSFD
-195 ILNRARSTLAKQ
+195 VLNKARSTLAKQ

-332 QQTIEQLRAA
+332 QQTIDQLRAA

-389 EQRAQTEEAQEA
+389 EQRAQAEEVQEA

-407 QPQQPQPEQQ
+407 QPQQSEQAQQPQPEQQ
-417 APAGRFE
+417 APAGRYE

-543 PAQQQEPIQQNP
+543 PVQQQEPIQQNP

-699 QQGQAR
+699 QQGQTR
-705 PNGERDVSPLA
+705 PNGERDASPLA
-716 TGIENQFESNAP
+716 TGIENQFEANAP

-743 GVDQREYNSPYANSP
+743 GVDQREYNSPYASNP

-770 PRQQEREQVRYEE
+770 PRQQEREQARYED

-794 SRGQRGGVLQGG
+794 SRGQRGGVLQGD

-816 RQQKKAAKKLSAK
+816 RQQKKAAKKLNAK

-848 EFTTGYQ
+848 EFSTGYQ

-901 EQEQPEQDQEH
+901 EQEQPE
-912 ADYEAYKAENSKEAA
+912 AA
-927 RIADIEKPLAERY
+927 P
-940 YNGER
+940 
-945 DLIDRLSQLWDQH
+945 
-958 AEASRK
+958 
-964 ANLTFGQY
+964 
-972 TDQVAS
+972 
-978 KKPAQTEQA
+978 EQA
-987 APKAEPKQKF
+987 AEP
-997 ETRAT
+997 ET
-1002 IFNKRIKDMN
+1002 
-1012 NNVPDGWTPAEW
+1012 PQESEPES
-1024 RDRLNEVKS
+1024 EVK
-1033 KTSGGDVD
+1033 
-1041 YQALNKELDAINDR
+1041 
-1055 TAKSKFT
+1055 
-1062 PEQRQKREQYGEDNM
+1062 
-1077 IYADDYD
+1077 
-1084 SQTAFENA
+1084 
-1092 IDESLNDGL
+1092 
-1101 DSAIDSA
+1101 
-1108 DIENL
+1108 
-1113 TDVELVND
+1113 
-1121 QINLMEELGA
+1121 
-1131 TPTNAIEVKRWQ
+1131 
-1143 NAEKNTPEKAAP
+1143 
-1155 TPKAEQS
+1155 
-1162 PEEKQIDFLTQEIAY
+1162 
-1177 LRENE
+1177 
-1182 GDNSRL
+1182 
-1188 AEYET
+1188 
-1193 ELADLQSGK
+1193 
-1202 SMADIRRASMK
+1202 
-1213 AVPTEAPAAKKPRAK
+1213 PTEVEKPRAK
-1228 PVKLGESINGDVKR
+1228 PIKLGESVSGDVKR
-1242 LSNYQVS
+1242 LSNYQVN

-1270 NESKIVMYGTDG
+1270 NENKIVMYGTDG

-1324 DDNSNETAD
+1324 DDDSNKTAD
-1333 RKAFNTKWDDLSN
+1333 RKAFNAKWDDLSN
-1346 ADKRKIADIG
+1346 ADKRKVADIG
-1356 LDGATFKVLNST
+1356 LDGATFKILNST
-1368 TNVAGKNLSVE
+1368 ANVAGKDLSVE
-1379 EYNKFES
+1379 EYNKFEA
-1386 AMVRLD
+1386 AMAKLD
-1392 EKTDSQL
+1392 KKTDSPL

-1411 SKEMEAD
+1411 SKEMESD

-1444 VLDSKGLLD
+1444 TLDSKGLLD

-1476 KWETAHAVKHPSW
+1476 KWETAHAVKNPSW

-1496 RNMSKYNDAQDRHMR
+1496 RNMSKYNEAQDRHMR
-1511 QFSSKVD
+1511 QFSTKVD
-1518 ALTEQKKRITSS
+1518 ALTDQKNRITSS

-1543 KEKGEESLKK
+1543 KEKGEETLKK

-1588 KAKRSLETLIYNDKE
+1588 KAKKSLETLIYNDKE

-1636 LGKYIDELINHPVSE
+1636 LGKYIDELISNPVSK
-1651 EATAKAKADTRATET
+1651 EATEKAKSDTRTNET

-1676 NELTP
+1676 SELTP
-1681 AQRSDVFE
+1681 EQRSDVFE
-1689 EVRPDLPQETKDLF
+1689 EVRPDLPQETKDMF
-1703 INSDGDSL
+1703 INNDGDSL
-1711 EPNVL
+1711 EPNIL

-1726 AMNSNKKSVPSII
+1726 AMSSNKKAAPNII
-1739 DDLQAM
+1739 DELQAM
-1745 SDKYEEKKSS
+1745 SDKYEDKQSS

-1776 GASTHDLYQ
+1776 GASTHELYQ

-1802 DLAKSILEGGEPTPP
+1802 DLAKSIIAGGEPTPP

-1836 GNDAAKPKDLKGYTK
+1836 GSEAAKPKDLKGYTK

-1862 KEATLS
+1862 KEATLG

-2216 LDELGTI
+2216 LDELDTI
-2223 ERQILWNMPEAE
+2223 ERQVLWNMPEAQ
-2235 REKFAIRN
+2235 REKFGQRD
-2243 DRGNWNLKATTKLDD
+2243 DRGNWRLKATTKLDD

-2369 EQRISTDKPV
+2369 EQRISTDKPA

-2393 IRGNPNAYF
+2393 IRANRNAYN
-2402 DFFPTDNEILADQV
+2402 DFFPTDNDTLADQV

-2427 VLEPNAGMGHL
+2427 VLEPSAGMGHL

-2448 LDVGEFAYTM
+2448 LDVGEYAYTM

-2473 FLEYNPGEI
+2473 FLDYNPGEI

-2492 SNDSDVKHVTHA
+2492 SHDADVNHVTHA

-2511 GRLVSITSSMAGN
+2511 GRLVAITSSMAGD

-2577 PNFDDIRF
+2577 PDFDDIRF
-2585 SQNAVVTDPV
+2585 SQNAVVTKPV
-2595 KGMKAIDVETAAQKW
+2595 KGMKAVDVETAAQKW
-2610 KDNYVGLKA
+2610 KDNYAGLKA

-2638 PEATVKA
+2638 PKATVKA

-2764 DKITLSEVRNMIN
+2764 DKVTLSEVRNMIN

-2977 KRKKNLEQSKRTL
+2977 KRKKNLERSKSTL

-3087 ARLKASGFEVKSG
+3087 DRLKASGFEVKSG

-3200 NLNDAYNQLKMMPEE
+3200 NLNDAYNQLKMLPEE

-3393 LAKQSGDSHQ
+3393 LARQSGDSHQ

-3690 MWLAYRNKDGESVKK
+3690 MWLAYRNKDGDSVKK

-3755 LIDTKFAQN
+3755 LIDTKFAQD

>member
-51 QEVANSQY
+51 QEVASSQY

-97 LVGNLATTAVPGGV
+97 LVGNLATTAVPGGA

-122 AKGAKGLQVASTA
+122 AKGAKGLQAASTA

-195 ILNRARSTLAKQ
+195 ILNKARSTLAKQ

-332 QQTIEQLRAA
+332 QQTIDQLRAA

-389 EQRAQTEEAQEA
+389 EQRAQAEETQEA

-407 QPQQPQPEQQ
+407 QPQQSEQAQQPQPEQQ
-417 APAGRFE
+417 SPAGRYE

-543 PAQQQEPIQQNP
+543 PVQQQEPIQQNP

-633 GIDQRPTD
+633 GIDQRSTD

-653 QRNAQRVQYER
+653 QRNAQRVQYDR

-743 GVDQREYNSPYANSP
+743 GVDQREYNSPYASNP

-794 SRGQRGGVLQGG
+794 SRGQRGGVLKGG
-806 LGEQQPKGNQ
+806 LGDQQPKGNQ
-816 RQQKKAAKKLSAK
+816 RQQKKSAKKLSAK

-901 EQEQPEQDQEH
+901 EQEQEQP
-912 ADYEAYKAENSKEAA
+912 EAA
-927 RIADIEKPLAERY
+927 
-940 YNGER
+940 
-945 DLIDRLSQLWDQH
+945 
-958 AEASRK
+958 
-964 ANLTFGQY
+964 
-972 TDQVAS
+972 
-978 KKPAQTEQA
+978 
-987 APKAEPKQKF
+987 
-997 ETRAT
+997 
-1002 IFNKRIKDMN
+1002 
-1012 NNVPDGWTPAEW
+1012 
-1024 RDRLNEVKS
+1024 
-1033 KTSGGDVD
+1033 
-1041 YQALNKELDAINDR
+1041 
-1055 TAKSKFT
+1055 
-1062 PEQRQKREQYGEDNM
+1062 PEHNQKREQFGEDNM
-1077 IYADDYD
+1077 IYAEDYD
-1084 SQTAFENA
+1084 SQVEFDSA
-1092 IDESLNDGL
+1092 IDEALNDAL

-1108 DIENL
+1108 DIDNT

-1121 QINLMEELGA
+1121 QINQMEELGA
-1131 TPTNAIEVKRWQ
+1131 TPTNDIEVKRWQ
-1143 NAEKNTPEKAAP
+1143 NAAKNAPVESKVESKEEQTPE
-1155 TPKAEQS
+1155 Q
-1162 PEEKQIDFLTQEIAY
+1162 KQIDFLSKEIDY
-1177 LRENE
+1177 LSENG
-1182 GDNSRL
+1182 GDDAL
-1188 AEYET
+1188 LTEYQN

-1228 PVKLGESINGDVKR
+1228 TVELGEGVEG
-1242 LSNYQVS
+1242 YGVS
-1249 IYPYDEASGLRGSPY
+1249 GTKNRKVITSEDAPDYEVVITKNSGQKNITLTFGKVGQESPATETY
-1264 RIEQFP
+1264 GYGA
-1270 NESKIVMYGTDG
+1270 NESKLNDAINDANTSAKRWMKSAVEHEASKVKEPSRPKSTVRDDLIKERDITKTALDSWEASANRFDKGLMPLPKHRDNIVAAASFLTGKLSTNAVSSAANMDRFGDTLKKRLENYDAEIERRTSKKPDNEDIDAELKDLRRAWDSTSEHDSLELGRLTKIRERFNKVRDGRGSDEDNKWASDWISDTKKGQTGTEKAATAG
-1282 KAKHTW
+1282 KATYKAQRNEIITGKVGNPRAQAYLDTLENPADYTNADFMAWIGNHMNAF
-1288 KYGGQ
+1288 KRSSGI
-1293 DGTMREAK
+1293 DREQQLTESQNRVFDSYLRESADNNLSDRVAK
-1301 EKANEAASKYNEN
+1301 ERGPNKKAPAAKKKTAKKAGGTKLMTKTMTN
-1314 MIEALRRKQA
+1314 AVKRKLGKV
-1324 DDNSNETAD
+1324 STAD
-1333 RKAFNTKWDDLSN
+1333 SKLTAAQENL
-1346 ADKRKIADIG
+1346 DKVEA
-1356 LDGATFKVLNST
+1356 LNST
-1368 TNVAGKNLSVE
+1368 ERSGVDMSNPKVKAAQRRVQKEQASVDKATDELGELYNRYLDDQNGDKAEWDKLVKAENGHLDMFDSQAMDDDYRADREEAAPQVPTKSYEQLSDDLAKAKTEIEFDEVYADNQAALKAGTITE
-1379 EYNKFES
+1379 HQHT
-1386 AMVRLD
+1386 
-1392 EKTDSQL
+1392 KTDNGRILRMKAEGLAGLQRESVLKHLTKTNYQKML
-1399 SHKGVDLDLPIV
+1399 DMVGVPNGTDDAKYLAAMNDLRANLINMEVPQTDVDAIIKG
-1411 SKEMEAD
+1411 
-1418 YNRGSHL
+1418 
-1425 GRGRDFNQEIIDS
+1425 
-1438 SKNILD
+1438 
-1444 VLDSKGLLD
+1444 LDSKH
-1453 TPERKAKA
+1453 
-1461 KELIEK
+1461 I
-1467 YQKSNVEFI
+1467 S
-1476 KWETAHAVKHPSW
+1476 S
-1489 HVTGRSN
+1489 
-1496 RNMSKYNDAQDRHMR
+1496 R
-1511 QFSSKVD
+1511 QV
-1518 ALTEQKKRITSS
+1518 A
-1530 VESVMNDQQKAAK
+1530 
-1543 KEKGEESLKK
+1543 LKK
-1553 RMESEVIGYLVRDIF
+1553 VAELLG
-1568 NNMQEGKPETA
+1568 EGPE
-1579 KENRKWALR
+1579 
-1588 KAKRSLETLIYNDKE
+1588 
-1603 RGLKLIND
+1603 
-1611 IDSKAKKESKN
+1611 
-1622 KWGIMAIVGGKRSA
+1622 
-1636 LGKYIDELINHPVSE
+1636 
-1651 EATAKAKADTRATET
+1651 
-1666 DEVKAFRQRW
+1666 
-1676 NELTP
+1676 
-1681 AQRSDVFE
+1681 
-1689 EVRPDLPQETKDLF
+1689 
-1703 INSDGDSL
+1703 
-1711 EPNVL
+1711 
-1716 SSLVGDLYNQ
+1716 
-1726 AMNSNKKSVPSII
+1726 
-1739 DDLQAM
+1739 
-1745 SDKYEEKKSS
+1745 
-1755 RVKNYELEPAWKKVS
+1755 
-1770 KEMEAA
+1770 
-1776 GASTHDLYQ
+1776 
-1785 FGQLITSN
+1785 
-1793 YKEERQRAI
+1793 
-1802 DLAKSILEGGEPTPP
+1802 P

-2216 LDELGTI
+2216 LDELDTI
-2223 ERQILWNMPEAE
+2223 ERQVLWNMPEAQ
-2235 REKFAIRN
+2235 REKFGQRD
-2243 DRGNWNLKATTKLDD
+2243 DRGNWRLKATTNLDD

-2356 AMLRYVLREQAMI
+2356 AMLRYALREQAMI

-2393 IRGNPNAYF
+2393 IRANRNAYN
-2402 DFFPTDNEILADQV
+2402 DFFPTDNDTLADQV

-2427 VLEPNAGMGHL
+2427 VLEPSAGMGHL

-2448 LDVGEFAYTM
+2448 LDVGEYAYTM

-2473 FLEYNPGEI
+2473 FLDYNPGEI

-2492 SNDSDVKHVTHA
+2492 SHDADVNHVTHA

-2511 GRLVSITSSMAGN
+2511 GRLVAITSSMAGD
-2524 RSNSTNKNFREYLDA
+2524 RSNSANKNFREYLDA

-2577 PNFDDIRF
+2577 PDFDDIRF
-2585 SQNAVVTDPV
+2585 SQNAVVTKPV
-2595 KGMKAIDVETAAQKW
+2595 KGMKAVDVETAAQKW
-2610 KDNYVGLKA
+2610 KDSYAGLKA

-2638 PEATVKA
+2638 PKATVKA

-2701 KNKKLASIFAEVDAS
+2701 KNKKLVSIFAEVDAS

-2977 KRKKNLEQSKRTL
+2977 KRKKNLERSKSTL

-3087 ARLKASGFEVKSG
+3087 DRLKASGFEVKSG

-3200 NLNDAYNQLKMMPEE
+3200 NLNDAYNQLKMLPEE

-3393 LAKQSGDSHQ
+3393 LARQSGDSHQ

-3690 MWLAYRNKDGESVKK
+3690 MWLAYRNKDGDSVKK

-3755 LIDTKFAQN
+3755 LIDTKFTQN

>member
-1 MLTIEEFDKKRANR
+1 MTLEQDEGWTLYKCGTIKGQYLMLTIEEFKKKRANR

-51 QEVANSQY
+51 QEVASSQY

-97 LVGNLATTAVPGGV
+97 LVGNLATTAVPGGA

-122 AKGAKGLQVASTA
+122 AKGAKGLQAASTA

-182 KEYHA
+182 LEYGEDKEL
-187 EGGESDFD
+187 SSFD
-195 ILNRARSTLAKQ
+195 VLNKARSTLAKQ

-332 QQTIEQLRAA
+332 QQTIDQLRAA

-389 EQRAQTEEAQEA
+389 EQRAQAEEVQEA

-407 QPQQPQPEQQ
+407 QPQQSEQAQQPQPEQQ
-417 APAGRFE
+417 APAGRYE

-543 PAQQQEPIQQNP
+543 PVQQQEPIQQNP

-633 GIDQRPTD
+633 GIDQRSTD

-716 TGIENQFESNAP
+716 TGIENQFEANAP

-743 GVDQREYNSPYANSP
+743 GVDQREYNSPYASNP

-794 SRGQRGGVLQGG
+794 SRGQRGGVLKGG

-848 EFTTGYQ
+848 EFSTGYQ

-901 EQEQPEQDQEH
+901 EQEQSETAPEQVP
-912 ADYEAYKAENSKEAA
+912 NPKE
-927 RIADIEKPLAERY
+927 E
-940 YNGER
+940 
-945 DLIDRLSQLWDQH
+945 
-958 AEASRK
+958 
-964 ANLTFGQY
+964 LT
-972 TDQVAS
+972 
-978 KKPAQTEQA
+978 
-987 APKAEPKQKF
+987 PK
-997 ETRAT
+997 
-1002 IFNKRIKDMN
+1002 
-1012 NNVPDGWTPAEW
+1012 V
-1024 RDRLNEVKS
+1024 
-1033 KTSGGDVD
+1033 
-1041 YQALNKELDAINDR
+1041 
-1055 TAKSKFT
+1055 
-1062 PEQRQKREQYGEDNM
+1062 
-1077 IYADDYD
+1077 
-1084 SQTAFENA
+1084 
-1092 IDESLNDGL
+1092 DESLTSNNTEQPNSSTVSPEL
-1101 DSAIDSA
+1101 EKS
-1108 DIENL
+1108 IEHEL
-1113 TDVELVND
+1113 DVELKRMWD
-1121 QINLMEELGA
+1121 ETPATDNLAFSRLTDIRKRFNKVKNGEGTSEDIAWAKEWTDETAKGQ
-1131 TPTNAIEVKRWQ
+1131 TP
-1143 NAEKNTPEKAAP
+1143 PEKAEAQKP
-1155 TPKAEQS
+1155 IAKAKFEEAKTGKSGNPRYQAWLDTLEQADLDEINS
-1162 PEEKQIDFLTQEIAY
+1162 NVDYMAWISSNSAEFARINQIASKPFTDAQNKAFDDY
-1177 LRENE
+1177 LREQA
-1182 GDNSRL
+1182 DNNLSDRV
-1188 AEYET
+1188 AEQREPS
-1193 ELADLQSGK
+1193 E
-1202 SMADIRRASMK
+1202 K
-1213 AVPTEAPAAKKPRAK
+1213 APTAKKAG
-1228 PVKLGESINGDVKR
+1228 GETGPKTS
-1242 LSNYQVS
+1242 
-1249 IYPYDEASGLRGSPY
+1249 E
-1264 RIEQFP
+1264 
-1270 NESKIVMYGTDG
+1270 
-1282 KAKHTW
+1282 
-1288 KYGGQ
+1288 
-1293 DGTMREAK
+1293 
-1301 EKANEAASKYNEN
+1301 
-1314 MIEALRRKQA
+1314 
-1324 DDNSNETAD
+1324 
-1333 RKAFNTKWDDLSN
+1333 
-1346 ADKRKIADIG
+1346 IA
-1356 LDGATFKVLNST
+1356 
-1368 TNVAGKNLSVE
+1368 
-1379 EYNKFES
+1379 
-1386 AMVRLD
+1386 
-1392 EKTDSQL
+1392 
-1399 SHKGVDLDLPIV
+1399 
-1411 SKEMEAD
+1411 
-1418 YNRGSHL
+1418 
-1425 GRGRDFNQEIIDS
+1425 
-1438 SKNILD
+1438 
-1444 VLDSKGLLD
+1444 
-1453 TPERKAKA
+1453 
-1461 KELIEK
+1461 
-1467 YQKSNVEFI
+1467 
-1476 KWETAHAVKHPSW
+1476 
-1489 HVTGRSN
+1489 
-1496 RNMSKYNDAQDRHMR
+1496 
-1511 QFSSKVD
+1511 
-1518 ALTEQKKRITSS
+1518 
-1530 VESVMNDQQKAAK
+1530 
-1543 KEKGEESLKK
+1543 
-1553 RMESEVIGYLVRDIF
+1553 
-1568 NNMQEGKPETA
+1568 
-1579 KENRKWALR
+1579 
-1588 KAKRSLETLIYNDKE
+1588 
-1603 RGLKLIND
+1603 
-1611 IDSKAKKESKN
+1611 
-1622 KWGIMAIVGGKRSA
+1622 
-1636 LGKYIDELINHPVSE
+1636 
-1651 EATAKAKADTRATET
+1651 
-1666 DEVKAFRQRW
+1666 
-1676 NELTP
+1676 
-1681 AQRSDVFE
+1681 
-1689 EVRPDLPQETKDLF
+1689 
-1703 INSDGDSL
+1703 
-1711 EPNVL
+1711 NVL
-1716 SSLVGDLYNQ
+1716 RTVDDPLLRDYELFSLYPDDMRKDFADSIQ
-1726 AMNSNKKSVPSII
+1726 AII
-1739 DDLQAM
+1739 DDLEPIVQNWKEKDPIRGN
-1745 SDKYEEKKSS
+1745 SDRALYSERNKSVFARLAKTEIDKPLQDYVWLVNKHDTTANKEVFTPLQLLS
-1755 RVKNYELEPAWKKVS
+1755 TGRLDSKMGVGTGKAAHHEALNKLLHNLRQVWDAVRVRES
-1770 KEMEAA
+1770 KEETKPTTSL
-1776 GASTHDLYQ
+1776 GAEGRVALHKLQDAIKLVKESTRKLD
-1785 FGQLITSN
+1785 
-1793 YKEERQRAI
+1793 
-1802 DLAKSILEGGEPTPP
+1802 DAKSGGKRTDILEQNLSRQKSNLQRIYDDFISSYGKDFAPNVDGVLNNTDPEP

-1836 GNDAAKPKDLKGYTK
+1836 GSEAAKPKDLKGYTK

-1862 KEATLS
+1862 KEATLG

-1962 IQEKKAEQRKAEEA
+1962 IQEKKAEQRKAEDA
-1976 EAARRKEALG
+1976 EAARREEALG

-2216 LDELGTI
+2216 LDELDTI
-2223 ERQILWNMPEAE
+2223 ERQVLWNMPEAQ
-2235 REKFAIRN
+2235 REKFGQRD
-2243 DRGNWNLKATTKLDD
+2243 DRGNWRLKATTKLDD

-2369 EQRISTDKPV
+2369 EQRISTDKPA

-2393 IRGNPNAYF
+2393 IRANRNAYN
-2402 DFFPTDNEILADQV
+2402 DFFPTDNDTLADQV

-2427 VLEPNAGMGHL
+2427 VLEPSAGMGHL

-2448 LDVGEFAYTM
+2448 LDVGEYAYTM

-2473 FLEYNPGEI
+2473 FLDYNPGEI

-2492 SNDSDVKHVTHA
+2492 SHDADVNHVTHA

-2511 GRLVSITSSMAGN
+2511 GRLVAITSSMAGD

-2577 PNFDDIRF
+2577 PDFDDIRF
-2585 SQNAVVTDPV
+2585 SQNAVVTKPV
-2595 KGMKAIDVETAAQKW
+2595 KGMKAVDVETAAQKW
-2610 KDNYVGLKA
+2610 KDNYAGLKA

-2638 PEATVKA
+2638 PKATVKA

-2764 DKITLSEVRNMIN
+2764 DKVTLSEVRNMIN

-2977 KRKKNLEQSKRTL
+2977 KRKKNLERSKSTL

-3087 ARLKASGFEVKSG
+3087 DRLKASGFEVKSG

-3200 NLNDAYNQLKMMPEE
+3200 NLNDAYNQLKMLPEE
-3215 EDENRVFTARFMDE
+3215 EGENRVFTARFMDE

-3393 LAKQSGDSHQ
+3393 LARQSGDSHQ

-3534 HGVYYGMGTMVGA
+3534 HGIYYGMGTMVGA

-3690 MWLAYRNKDGESVKK
+3690 MWLAYRNKDGDSVKK

-3733 KSRIRTQANARKGL
+3733 KSRIRTQANARKGV

-3755 LIDTKFAQN
+3755 LIDAKFAQN

>member
-1 MLTIEEFDKKRANR
+1 MTLEQDEGWTLYKCGTIKGQYLMLTIEEFDKKRANR

-122 AKGAKGLQVASTA
+122 AKGVKGVQAASTA

-182 KEYHA
+182 LEYGEDKEL
-187 EGGESDFD
+187 SSFD
-195 ILNRARSTLAKQ
+195 ALNKARSTLAKQ

-313 AVHKVKQRSF
+313 GVQKLKQRSF

-332 QQTIEQLRAA
+332 QQTIDQLRAA
-342 GYKDADIKSS
+342 GYNDADIKSS
-352 LWEKTTNAA
+352 LYEKTTNAA
-361 LAHGFDADQADIM
+361 LAHGFEADQADVM
-374 AKNYLSAM
+374 AKNYLSAI

-389 EQRAQTEEAQEA
+389 EQRAQAEEAQEA

-407 QPQQPQPEQQ
+407 QPQQPDQPQQPQPEQQ
-417 APAGRFE
+417 APAGRYE

-531 QMFDPETGEVAE
+531 QMFDPETGEVVEPQQAAQPEPVQQQAE
-543 PAQQQEPIQQNP
+543 PVQQNP

-561 QNALGESLRRGE
+561 QTALGESLRRGE
-573 LGFVDETAQQDARFR
+573 LGFVDETAQQDAQFR

-595 DVSPAAVL
+595 DISPAAVL
-603 QVAEMRKSGQM
+603 QVAQLRKSGEM
-614 NQNQAISALQ
+614 NQNQAMSALQ
-624 RIINSQEVT
+624 RIINSAEIT

-641 TFEQSLQDESAR
+641 TYEQSLQNESAR
-653 QRNAQRVQYER
+653 QRNAQQVEYER
-664 GEGGSYQPNVEESP
+664 GQGGAYQPNVEQTP

-691 QQQEFTKG
+691 QEQGFTTG

-705 PNGERDVSPLA
+705 PSGERDVTPLA
-716 TGIENQFESNAP
+716 TGIENQNVANAP
-728 QVEFDRWSQVQEGDQ
+728 QVEFDRWSQAQEGDQ
-743 GVDQREYNSPYANSP
+743 NIDQREYNSPYAQNP
-758 QTTEMEQGTIYQ
+758 QTTEMEQGTVFQ

-794 SRGQRGGVLQGG
+794 TRGQRGGVLQGQ
-806 LGEQQPKGNQ
+806 LGEQRTKGNP
-816 RQQKKAAKKLSAK
+816 RQQKKAAKKMNAK
-829 RQSIYERITQSDP
+829 RLSIYARITQSDP
-842 LEANEL
+842 LDTNEL
-848 EFTTGYQ
+848 EEYTTGYQ
-855 PNAAMLEAFDSLSV
+855 PNAAMLEAFEGLDV
-869 TQEQPTVQ
+869 TQDQPTVA
-877 DISERLDQLESD
+877 DISDRLDQLESD

-901 EQEQPEQDQEH
+901 EQEQPEAAPEQDQEH
-912 ADYEAYKAENSKEAA
+912 ADYEAYKSENSAEAS
-927 RIADIEKPLAERY
+927 RLADIEEPLSKRY

-945 DLIDRLSQLWDQH
+945 NLIDQLNTLWDQH

-972 TDQVAS
+972 TDQVT
-978 KKPAQTEQA
+978 KTKPAQQQEA
-987 APKAEPKQKF
+987 LKAEPKPEPEQKF
-997 ETRAT
+997 ENRAT
-1002 IFNKRIKDMN
+1002 IFNKRVKDIVK
-1012 NNVPDGWTPAEW
+1012 NVPDGWTPAEW
-1024 RDRLNEVKS
+1024 RDRIADVAAKAKESDVNYNELNS
-1033 KTSGGDVD
+1033 
-1041 YQALNKELDAINDR
+1041 ELDRIEER
-1055 TAKSKFT
+1055 TAK
-1062 PEQRQKREQYGEDNM
+1062 PE
-1077 IYADDYD
+1077 
-1084 SQTAFENA
+1084 
-1092 IDESLNDGL
+1092 
-1101 DSAIDSA
+1101 
-1108 DIENL
+1108 
-1113 TDVELVND
+1113 
-1121 QINLMEELGA
+1121 
-1131 TPTNAIEVKRWQ
+1131 
-1143 NAEKNTPEKAAP
+1143 PETKP
-1155 TPKAEQS
+1155 EPKTS
-1162 PEEKQIDFLTQEIAY
+1162 
-1177 LRENE
+1177 
-1182 GDNSRL
+1182 
-1188 AEYET
+1188 
-1193 ELADLQSGK
+1193 
-1202 SMADIRRASMK
+1202 
-1213 AVPTEAPAAKKPRAK
+1213 AK
-1228 PVKLGESINGDVKR
+1228 PVKLGESVSGDVKR
-1242 LSNYQVS
+1242 LSNYQVN
-1249 IYPYDEASGLRGSPY
+1249 IYPHDEANGLRGSPY

-1270 NESKIVMYGTDG
+1270 NENKIVMYGTDG

-1314 MIEALRRKQA
+1314 MIEALRRQKA
-1324 DDNSNETAD
+1324 DQESNQTAD
-1333 RKAFNTKWDDLSN
+1333 RKAFNTKWDELSN

-1356 LDGATFKVLNST
+1356 LDDATFKVLNST
-1368 TNVAGKNLSVE
+1368 ANVAGKDLSVE
-1379 EYNKFES
+1379 EYNKFEA
-1386 AMVRLD
+1386 AMAKLD
-1392 EKTDSQL
+1392 KKTDSPL

-1411 SKEMEAD
+1411 SKEMESD

-1476 KWETAHAVKHPSW
+1476 KWETAHAVKNPSW

-1496 RNMSKYNDAQDRHMR
+1496 RNMSKYNEAQDRHMR

-1518 ALTEQKKRITSS
+1518 ALTDQKNRITSS

-1543 KEKGEESLKK
+1543 KEKGEETLKK

-1588 KAKRSLETLIYNDKE
+1588 KAKKSLETLIYNDKE

-1611 IDSKAKKESKN
+1611 IDSKAKKESKD

-1636 LGKYIDELINHPVSE
+1636 LGKYIDELISNPVSK
-1651 EATAKAKADTRATET
+1651 EATEKAKADTRANET

-1681 AQRSDVFE
+1681 EQRSDVFE
-1689 EVRPDLPQETKDLF
+1689 EVRPDLPQETKDMF
-1703 INSDGDSL
+1703 INNDGDSL
-1711 EPNVL
+1711 EPNIL

-1726 AMNSNKKSVPSII
+1726 AMNSNKKAAPSVI
-1739 DDLQAM
+1739 DNLQAM
-1745 SDKYEEKKSS
+1745 SDKYEEKQSS

-1802 DLAKSILEGGEPTPP
+1802 DLAKSILAGGEPTPP

-1836 GNDAAKPKDLKGYTK
+1836 GSEAAKPKDLKGYTK
-1851 AILVQE
+1851 SILVQE

-1862 KEATLS
+1862 KEATLV
-1868 VAKGLRDDHDAII
+1868 VAKGLREDHDVII

-1954 VSNEKFNE
+1954 VSSEKFNE
-1962 IQEKKAEQRKAEEA
+1962 IQQKKAEQRKAEEA
-1976 EAARRKEALG
+1976 ESVRRKEALG

-2216 LDELGTI
+2216 LDELDTI
-2223 ERQILWNMPEAE
+2223 ERQVLWNMPEAQ
-2235 REKFAIRN
+2235 REKFGQRD
-2243 DRGNWNLKATTKLDD
+2243 DRGNWRLKATTKLDD

-2356 AMLRYVLREQAMI
+2356 AMLRYVLREKAMI

-2402 DFFPTDNEILADQV
+2402 DFFPTDNETLADQV

-2504 LTMLKPG
+2504 LNMLKPG
-2511 GRLVSITSSMAGN
+2511 GRLVAITSSMAGD

-2567 IDKPDIDENL
+2567 IDKPDVDENL

-2585 SQNAVVTDPV
+2585 SQNAVVTKPV
-2595 KGMKAIDVETAAQKW
+2595 KGMKAVEVETAAQKW
-2610 KDNYVGLKA
+2610 KDSYAGLKA

-2626 SQAELKDWVQTD
+2626 SQSELKDWVQTD

-2764 DKITLSEVRNMIN
+2764 DKVTLSEVRNMIN

-2977 KRKKNLEQSKRTL
+2977 KRKKNLERSKSTL

-3087 ARLKASGFEVKSG
+3087 DRLKASGFEVKSG

-3253 FLWMIGA
+3253 FL
-3260 SPASAMI
+3260 
-3267 NLTQNIQVAIP
+3267 
-3278 VIGSKHGVAATSKVM
+3278 
-3293 AGLTGDFFK
+3293 
-3302 HFKGAHA
+3302 
-3309 DMKKRRQFGILG
+3309 
-3321 STILSGD
+3321 
-3328 EQNAMKHAIAMG
+3328 
-3340 VIDTTQAHDLLDM
+3340 
-3353 AENQPTKLTDRK
+3353 
-3365 AKIMRGIGW
+3365 
-3374 MFHHAEVLNR
+3374 
-3384 EVTYMTAYR
+3384 
-3393 LAKQSGDSHQ
+3393 
-3403 NAMEYATKA
+3403 
-3412 TWDSHFD
+3412 
-3419 YGSLNRARFMQGDVA
+3419 
-3434 AVALQFKQYSQNMTY
+3434 
-3449 YLFSNFSK
+3449 
-3457 AWLNKKIP
+3457 
-3465 MDERREARKQLL
+3465 
-3477 GTMAATFLFGGLGA
+3477 
-3491 LPVAT
+3491 
-3496 IAGIANTAYAVF
+3496 
-3508 GDDDDPWDAEVEM
+3508 
-3521 REILKEWFGRELA
+3521 
-3534 HGVYYGMGTMVGA
+3534 
-3547 PNISGRIEI
+3547 
-3556 DPLSMWVRP
+3556 
-3565 SDAIGARAQFGDYTK
+3565 
-3580 QMLGPMYST
+3580 
-3589 IYNAFSGADYI
+3589 
-3600 FRDQKYQKGFEMM
+3600 
-3613 MPKWVRDVS
+3613 
-3622 KTARYLGEGGNIQ
+3622 
-3635 NNNGDIVVDDLS
+3635 
-3647 PLEYVEQVLGFT
+3647 
-3659 PNRSVVQYA
+3659 
-3668 ENRAIKSYERHAMD
+3668 
-3682 RRKLLLNG
+3682 
-3690 MWLAYRNKDGESVKK
+3690 
-3705 LWKKINEYNKSEW
+3705 
-3718 GRARPITQKTVSQSL
+3718 
-3733 KSRIRTQANARKGL
+3733 
-3747 HFNSKYSD
+3747 
-3755 LIDTKFAQN
+3755 